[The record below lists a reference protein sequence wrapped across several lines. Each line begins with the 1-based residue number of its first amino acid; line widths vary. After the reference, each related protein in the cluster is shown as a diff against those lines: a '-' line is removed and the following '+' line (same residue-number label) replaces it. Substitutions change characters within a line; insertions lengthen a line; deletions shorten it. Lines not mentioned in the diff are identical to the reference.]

1 MSGQTAGRLVGL
13 GPKVRAAA
21 VGRPAADR
29 DRQRRY
35 RRPRWAAVPPLKL
48 LLPAMVVTVML
59 VCALVPGAIAPFDP
73 TDMDTDAILRAPG
86 GMHWLGTDNV
96 GRDVLTLLIY
106 GARESLLMGACAV
119 GLGGLVG
126 GLIGLA
132 AGFAG
137 RAIDMALMRLLD
149 IWMSVPDILL
159 AIVIAAALGA
169 SLPNT
174 ILAVGLVMIP
184 RYARVMRAQVLAL
197 KSRVFVEAARATGV
211 RPISILLRHILP
223 HTLSPMLVMVTL
235 GVANAI
241 LIGASLS
248 FIGLGTIDDRPDWG
262 FLLSQGRSYLAVA
275 WWFATFPGLA
285 ITALVISVNLLG
297 DALRTRL
304 DPRQQ
309 RDRGRPA

>member
-1 MSGQTAGRLVGL
+1 MSGQTADRVLGL
-13 GPKVRAAA
+13 APRATSGEASQ
-21 VGRPAADR
+21 PAANR
-29 DRQRRY
+29 TPRGY
-35 RRPRWAAVPPLKL
+35 RRPCWPAIPPLKL
-48 LLPAMVVTVML
+48 LLPVMVVAVML
-59 VCALVPGAIAPFDP
+59 VCALAPGVVAPFDP
-73 TDMDTDAILRAPG
+73 TDMDTDAVLHAPG
-86 GMHWLGTDNV
+86 AMHWLGTDNV
-96 GRDVLTLLIY
+96 GRDVLSLLIY

-119 GLGGLVG
+119 GLGGLAG
-126 GLIGLA
+126 SLIGLA

-137 RAIDMALMRLLD
+137 RTVDMALMRLLD
-149 IWMSVPDILL
+149 VWMSVPDILL

-184 RYARVMRAQVLAL
+184 RYARVMRAQVMAL
-197 KSRVFVEAARATGV
+197 KSRLFVEAARATGV
-211 RPISILLRHILP
+211 RPISILMRHILP

-235 GVANAI
+235 GIANAI

-304 DPRQQ
+304 DPRQHPT
-309 RDRGRPA
+309 RGRPA

>member
-1 MSGQTAGRLVGL
+1 M
-13 GPKVRAAA
+13 
-21 VGRPAADR
+21 
-29 DRQRRY
+29 
-35 RRPRWAAVPPLKL
+35 PPPKL
-48 LLPAMVVTVML
+48 LLPTVVVAMML
-59 VCALVPGAIAPFDP
+59 VCALAPGAVAPFDP

-86 GMHWLGTDNV
+86 TIHWLGTDNF
-96 GRDVLTLLIY
+96 GRDVLSLLIY

-119 GLGGLVG
+119 GLGGTAG

-137 RAIDMALMRLLD
+137 RAVDMALMRLLD
-149 IWMSVPDILL
+149 VWMSVPDILL

-169 SLPNT
+169 SLPHT
-174 ILAVGLVMIP
+174 ILAVGVVMIP
-184 RYARVMRAQVLAL
+184 RYARVMRAQVLTL
-197 KSRVFVEAARATGV
+197 KGRLFVEAARATGV
-211 RPISILLRHILP
+211 RPVSILLRHILP

-275 WWFATFPGLA
+275 WWFTTFPGLA

-309 RDRGRPA
+309 LDRGRPG